1 MSAESDVYAALA
13 NDAGLS
19 ALVAGR
25 IFPDAIPEESPL
37 PAIAFVRAGGEKFYG
52 LDNSLHAERVRM
64 RVVCWAETRTAAN
77 AIGDAVTAALLAA
90 DLPPDTPDADFA
102 ESVGDFAS
110 VIEADWWDD

>member
-13 NDAGLS
+13 GDVALA
-19 ALVAGR
+19 ALVNGR

-64 RVVCWAETRTAAN
+64 RIVCWAETRTAAN
-77 AIGDAVTAALLAA
+77 EVGDAVTEALMSA

-110 VIEADWWDD
+110 VIETDWWDD